1 MVHVRNLFKSFF
13 KLFSIDNHA
22 VHHVVEVR
30 DIIEDTG
37 AILLFLPPYSPE
49 LNPIEG
55 VFSIVKQF
63 IRANDGIFL
72 TTDDAETFVF
82 QSFLQVLQSD
92 VQALYHH
99 CGY

>member
-30 DIIEDTG
+30 DIIEATG

-49 LNPIEG
+49 LDQPNSG
-55 VFSIVKQF
+55 C
-63 IRANDGIFL
+63 IFHC
-72 TTDDAETFVF
+72 ETIH
-82 QSFLQVLQSD
+82 SRK
-92 VQALYHH
+92 
-99 CGY
+99 

>member
-30 DIIEDTG
+30 DIIEATG

-49 LNPIEG
+49 LDQPN
-55 VFSIVKQF
+55 
-63 IRANDGIFL
+63 
-72 TTDDAETFVF
+72 
-82 QSFLQVLQSD
+82 
-92 VQALYHH
+92 
-99 CGY
+99 